1 MKCSSRLTRAVLSC
15 WVFLVYYISALKTAV
30 AVKVFI
36 PPNSKT
42 KGCTVSFPYAS
53 YHSYS
58 SKFFPNCDKEYYAKQ
73 YYIALKDKMLN
84 DFRINTAFHIL
95 AYDDHSEPIVP
106 DLLLENQISF
116 LNSVFGKHGITFNVK
131 KVYVNNTHFRK
142 RLNVPFCNREDIG
155 NGICSLMCNISTTNY
170 DGGDCVDVD
179 KFGCNRTSI
188 GNNICNQNCN
198 FKIFKYDGGDC
209 CLEQEKPVEN
219 CVDPSNKGLR
229 WYSYAEYKDMAFK
242 QSGIEVFNVGFTSM
256 PDCKWC
262 GGMTTAPFVPWGAW
276 KNRQTSGS
284 ILRDITI
291 GGPQNS
297 DIVKGGGAILLHEV
311 GHALGLG
318 HTFIGVEAGSF
329 NMGGG
334 PFCKGDGPMKNHQCL
349 ERNQNS
355 RTWSLGDL
363 CPDTLPSP
371 VAFGCRGDKIK
382 DTALTPAKDCDGN
395 RWVNF
400 TKNNFMGFNYLQAG
414 CKVEFTMCQY
424 SKMRCTLDDVY
435 SSWQSLPQS
444 LIQPST
450 VVLEPIAELTNASS
464 VQLLFAAPLNVGL
477 RDGNKSGSNLLS
489 FQIER
494 KSILEEKVI
503 VMNTKEQNVFQG
515 QLVVYV
521 DKTVL
526 PGTTYV
532 YRVRAVNPKNGRAG
546 HSFSYSSRL
555 IHIPR
560 ALPSPSPASSD
571 RNKTKNP
578 QSDAGILIVIIVAAV
593 MIILPIF
600 VFVIHGN
607 WNSLSVLS
615 HSCYNCK
622 RRYFTREYER
632 GTSFDLTTESGGK
645 EYTIL

>member
-30 AVKVFI
+30 AGKVFI

-242 QSGIEVFNVGFTSM
+242 QLK
-256 PDCKWC
+256 DQRL
-262 GGMTTAPFVPWGAW
+262 
-276 KNRQTSGS
+276 RQIS
-284 ILRDITI
+284 
-291 GGPQNS
+291 
-297 DIVKGGGAILLHEV
+297 
-311 GHALGLG
+311 
-318 HTFIGVEAGSF
+318 
-329 NMGGG
+329 
-334 PFCKGDGPMKNHQCL
+334 
-349 ERNQNS
+349 
-355 RTWSLGDL
+355 
-363 CPDTLPSP
+363 
-371 VAFGCRGDKIK
+371 
-382 DTALTPAKDCDGN
+382 
-395 RWVNF
+395 
-400 TKNNFMGFNYLQAG
+400 
-414 CKVEFTMCQY
+414 
-424 SKMRCTLDDVY
+424 
-435 SSWQSLPQS
+435 
-444 LIQPST
+444 
-450 VVLEPIAELTNASS
+450 
-464 VQLLFAAPLNVGL
+464 
-477 RDGNKSGSNLLS
+477 
-489 FQIER
+489 
-494 KSILEEKVI
+494 
-503 VMNTKEQNVFQG
+503 
-515 QLVVYV
+515 
-521 DKTVL
+521 
-526 PGTTYV
+526 
-532 YRVRAVNPKNGRAG
+532 
-546 HSFSYSSRL
+546 
-555 IHIPR
+555 
-560 ALPSPSPASSD
+560 
-571 RNKTKNP
+571 
-578 QSDAGILIVIIVAAV
+578 
-593 MIILPIF
+593 IILK
-600 VFVIHGN
+600 H
-607 WNSLSVLS
+607 
-615 HSCYNCK
+615 
-622 RRYFTREYER
+622 
-632 GTSFDLTTESGGK
+632 
-645 EYTIL
+645 